1 MADITLYDRATLDSV
16 YRFTQPPITP
26 FWLQFFGRE
35 ITFETPEIMFD
46 RVFEDNRALAPFV
59 LPNIKGRPQTLT
71 GYDTLRFRP
80 AYLKIKDPV
89 SGEMHVERVP
99 GETPIT
105 GSLSNWDRRALIIAN
120 LLEKARVKVRN
131 RFEWMAAKAA
141 ITGQV
146 VVEGEDYPS
155 VTVDFR
161 RDASLTTVL
170 TGANRWNQ
178 DGVDPFVSMVA
189 SRTQSN
195 FLSGSYVKR
204 FIFGANAWNSFTK
217 RVDLKELMN
226 RDYNGTGQNTQV
238 SLVRTGL
245 VGQEFMGF
253 IEGPQG
259 QGRMEFWVDT
269 SQYIDPTSGT
279 LAYFLDQDT
288 VVGIDSTFEGVQC
301 FGAIQD
307 ATAQY
312 KAMRLFFKNWIEQD
326 PSIEYL
332 LTQSA
337 PLMVPKNPNTTF
349 SIKVQ

>member
-1 MADITLYDRATLDSV
+1 MADITLYDRATLESV

-26 FWLQFFGRE
+26 FYLQFFRRE

-46 RVFEDNRALAPFV
+46 RVFEDTRRLAPFV
-59 LPNIKGRPQTLT
+59 LPNMKGRPQTLT

-80 AYLKIKDPV
+80 AYTKIKDPV
-89 SGEMHVERVP
+89 SAEMHIERVA

-105 GSLSNWDRRALIIAN
+105 GNLSNAQRRDLVIAK
-120 LLEKARVKVRN
+120 LLEMARTKMRN
-131 RFEWMAAKAA
+131 RFEWMAAKAV

-170 TGANRWNQ
+170 TGTNRWNQ
-178 DGVDPFVSMVA
+178 TGVDPFVALVA

-195 FLSGSYVKR
+195 LLSGSYTKR
-204 FIFGANAWNSFTK
+204 FIFGANAWNSFTQ
-217 RVDLKELMN
+217 RVDLRDLMDKN
-226 RDYNGTGQNTQV
+226 FGGQDVQV
-238 SLVRTGL
+238 SLIRTGL

-253 IEGPQG
+253 IQGPQG

-269 SQYIDPTSGT
+269 SQYIDPTTGSLT
-279 LAYFLDQDT
+279 YFLDQDT
-288 VVGIDSTFEGVQC
+288 VVGIDDSFDGIQC

-307 ATAQY
+307 ASAQY
-312 KAMRLFFKNWIEQD
+312 RAMKLFFKNWIEQD